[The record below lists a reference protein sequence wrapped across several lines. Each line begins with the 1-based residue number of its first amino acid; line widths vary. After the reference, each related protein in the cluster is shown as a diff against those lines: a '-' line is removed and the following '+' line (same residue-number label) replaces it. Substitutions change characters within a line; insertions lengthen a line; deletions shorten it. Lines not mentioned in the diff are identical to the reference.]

1 MRRWCE
7 VEYKA
12 AEYIGCLFTAESQL
26 VIHHRTSILNNIDT
40 DNLEDTVLYRKIL
53 PLCLLIL
60 CLPILA
66 ARADGE
72 TDAAEADA
80 ANDAAEAASHT
91 FLTVDGLSDGC
102 SAADCAAFL
111 RGECD
116 AALVQTVAA
125 ATDRTRRTG
134 SQPVFST
141 CPLVDQSTADSLLRN
156 AAKSQ

>member
-1 MRRWCE
+1 
-7 VEYKA
+7 
-12 AEYIGCLFTAESQL
+12 
-26 VIHHRTSILNNIDT
+26 
-40 DNLEDTVLYRKIL
+40 
-53 PLCLLIL
+53 
-60 CLPILA
+60 
-66 ARADGE
+66 
-72 TDAAEADA
+72 
-80 ANDAAEAASHT
+80 
-91 FLTVDGLSDGC
+91 
-102 SAADCAAFL
+102 L

>member
-1 MRRWCE
+1 M
-7 VEYKA
+7 
-12 AEYIGCLFTAESQL
+12 
-26 VIHHRTSILNNIDT
+26 
-40 DNLEDTVLYRKIL
+40 LYRKIL

-111 RGECD
+111 RGECN

-125 ATDRTRRTG
+125 ATESDATDRIAT
-134 SQPVFST
+134 
-141 CPLVDQSTADSLLRN
+141 SLLNLVHWSTGLRQTRFYGMQRSPN
-156 AAKSQ
+156 DDRRVRSGAWFELEFSRKRYIGRADYFCYNHH

>member
-1 MRRWCE
+1 M
-7 VEYKA
+7 
-12 AEYIGCLFTAESQL
+12 
-26 VIHHRTSILNNIDT
+26 
-40 DNLEDTVLYRKIL
+40 LYRKIL

-66 ARADGE
+66 ARA
-72 TDAAEADA
+72 DAAEADA